1 MVSRLPRGQLV
12 TTGEQ
17 TTPLDGKLA
26 DAFERIG
33 HVMRAQLRAVASR
46 DGLSPMQADLLMQ
59 LSHRGPAE
67 VGQLAVSLDV
77 RKPTI
82 SDSVAALVRKGLLT
96 RHTISADRRRHRLT
110 LTASG
115 REVAARLTE
124 WRQPFQVALAETHLR
139 GDRTSKAA
147 IYEWLVGVV
156 SRLHQ
161 DGLVTVARTC
171 GTCRFFRPDRHNES
185 EYPHHCAL
193 LDLPLGGERLRLDCP
208 EHEPAA

>member
-1 MVSRLPRGQLV
+1 LV
-12 TTGEQ
+12 TPGEQ

-46 DGLSPMQADLLMQ
+46 DGLSPMQADLLLQ

-67 VGQLAVSLDV
+67 VGQLAASLDV

-82 SDSVAALVRKGLLT
+82 SDSVAALERKGLLT
-96 RHTISADRRRHRLT
+96 RHTISTDRRRHRLT

-115 REVAARLTE
+115 REVAARLAE
-124 WRQPFQVALAETHLR
+124 WRQPFQVALAETHPR

>member
-1 MVSRLPRGQLV
+1 LV
-12 TTGEQ
+12 RPGEQ
-17 TTPLDGKLA
+17 TTPIDDKLT
-26 DAFERIG
+26 DAFERLG
-33 HVMRAQLRAVASR
+33 HVMRVQLRTVASR
-46 DGLSPMQADLLMQ
+46 DTLSPTQADLLLQ

-67 VGQLAVSLDV
+67 VGQLAGLLDV
-77 RKPTI
+77 RKPTV
-82 SDSVAALVRKGLLT
+82 SDSVAALERKGLLV
-96 RHTISADRRRHRLT
+96 RHSIPADRRRHRLE
-110 LTASG
+110 LTPSG
-115 REVAARLTE
+115 RAAAARLAG
-124 WRQPFQVALAETHLR
+124 WRQPFQVALAETDLR

-147 IYEWLVGVV
+147 IYEWLVAVV

-161 DGLVTVARTC
+161 DSLVTVARTC